1 MAKLGTILEMIK
13 KERVVRGGNWKTKY
27 SSTKK
32 GYKIKNKDGQR
43 TEVKMSTSEIK
54 KRKRAA
60 RKAAKKNK
68 GKAAQ
73 IAAKR
78 RRSMAKR

>member
-27 SSTKK
+27 SSTKE

-60 RKAAKKNK
+60 KKAAKKNK

>member
-13 KERVVRGGNWKTKY
+13 KERVVRNGNWKTKY
-27 SSTKK
+27 SSTKD

-43 TEVKMSTSEIK
+43 TEVKMSASEIK

-68 GKAAQ
+68 GKMAQ
-73 IAAKR
+73 ISAKR
-78 RRSMAKR
+78 KRSMAKR